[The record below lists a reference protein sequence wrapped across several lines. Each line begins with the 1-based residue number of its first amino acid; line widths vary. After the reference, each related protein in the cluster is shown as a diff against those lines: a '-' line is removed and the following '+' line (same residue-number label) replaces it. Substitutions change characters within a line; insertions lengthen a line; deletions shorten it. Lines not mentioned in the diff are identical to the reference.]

1 MKRKT
6 SIIPVITAALI
17 AQVCSTHGARA
28 GSGLSAST
36 VLIFPFTL
44 QAEIITPETYHLE
57 SWPRTRERY
66 AGVIRGA
73 SGRLIRELLSDGRFH
88 AVDGEAPVMP
98 DGQRGASTAG
108 MWPYIHKAITAGAD
122 SCLLCDITRI
132 DFYERI
138 SHYGFEIYSVHT
150 YRVTASFNVR
160 LVDARTEKIIRTA
173 IVNDSATHRVH
184 RLFWDSIWIHRYTTG
199 PDLAEKLMESAAK
212 KIAREIR
219 R

>member
-1 MKRKT
+1 
-6 SIIPVITAALI
+6 
-17 AQVCSTHGARA
+17 
-28 GSGLSAST
+28 
-36 VLIFPFTL
+36 
-44 QAEIITPETYHLE
+44 
-57 SWPRTRERY
+57 
-66 AGVIRGA
+66 
-73 SGRLIRELLSDGRFH
+73 
-88 AVDGEAPVMP
+88 MP